1 MILNGKFVKCLVL
14 TPNITS
20 LVLFGAV
27 YLDHSKVIQKKNYNT
42 HRVVCSVA
50 VETSNVRL
58 FPCFAML

>member
-1 MILNGKFVKCLVL
+1 MVL